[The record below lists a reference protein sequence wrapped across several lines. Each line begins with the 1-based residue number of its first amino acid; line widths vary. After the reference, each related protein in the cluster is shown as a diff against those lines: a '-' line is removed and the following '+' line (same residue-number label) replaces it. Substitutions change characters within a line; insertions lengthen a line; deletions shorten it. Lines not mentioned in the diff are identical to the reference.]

1 VSITPKGTGQR
12 SRATIRDVAALAG
25 VGIKTVSR
33 VINNE
38 KNVTPQ
44 TREKVNQAISAL
56 RYEPNFSAGTL
67 GRSDQKTRTL
77 GVLLS
82 DLANPFAAAI
92 TRAIEDAA
100 RPRGVAV
107 FAASLDEDPSQ
118 EAARVSVFTRRRVD
132 GLILMT
138 VSHDQG
144 YLQHEREHGTPMV
157 FVDRTPVGISADS
170 VVVDNAVGSANAVAH
185 LIEHGHRDIAY
196 LGDNPAISTAQARR
210 QGFIEAMAMA
220 GAKISAIIEDLR
232 SEAAARQAVHTIM
245 ASQDRPTAFYTSQ
258 NLVTI
263 GAIRALRDLG
273 LHREIALVGFDD
285 FSLADL
291 IEPAITVI
299 AQDARAIGEIAA
311 ERLFARIEGDDQ
323 PERQYVVPTQLIAR
337 GSGEI
342 RPKETAK

>member
-1 VSITPKGTGQR
+1 VSVTYKGSGQR
-12 SRATIRDVAALAG
+12 TRATIRDVAALAG

-33 VINNE
+33 VINDE
-38 KNVTPQ
+38 KNVTPK

-56 RYEPNFSAGTL
+56 RYEPNLSAGAL

-82 DLANPFAAAI
+82 DLANPFSSAI
-92 TRAIEDAA
+92 IRAIEDAA

-107 FAASLDEDPSQ
+107 FAASLDEDPGQ
-118 EAARVSVFTRRRVD
+118 EAKRISAFTQRRVD
-132 GLILMT
+132 GLIMMT

-144 YLQHEREHGTPMV
+144 YLQHEREHGTPIV
-157 FVDRTPVGISADS
+157 FVDRPPVGVSADS
-170 VVVDNAVGSANAVAH
+170 VVVDNAIGSLNAVSH
-185 LIEHGHRDIAY
+185 LVEHGHGAIAY
-196 LGDNPAISTAQARR
+196 LGDNPRISTAQERRRGFVEGMAR
-210 QGFIEAMAMA
+210 A
-220 GAKISAIIEDLR
+220 GAGLGAIIEDLR
-232 SEAAARQAVHTIM
+232 SEAAAGEAVRVIM
-245 ASQDRPTAFYTSQ
+245 ASSPRPTALYTSQ

-291 IEPAITVI
+291 LEPAITVI
-299 AQDARAIGEIAA
+299 AQNPREIGAIAA
-311 ERLFARIEGDDQ
+311 ERVFARIEGDVQ
-323 PERQYVVPTQLIAR
+323 AERQYVVPTKLIAR

-342 RPKETAK
+342 RPKETGK

>member
-1 VSITPKGTGQR
+1 MSITPKGTGQR

-170 VVVDNAVGSANAVAH
+170 VVVDNATGSGNAVAH
-185 LIEHGHRDIAY
+185 LVSHGHSDIAF
-196 LGDNPAISTAQARR
+196 LGDNPAIFTAQQRR
-210 QGFIEAMAMA
+210 HGFVEGMALA
-220 GAKISAIIEDLR
+220 GAALGAIVEDLR
-232 SEAAARQAVHTIM
+232 SELAAREAVHAIM
-245 ASQDRPTAFYTSQ
+245 TASVRPTALYTSQ

-291 IEPAITVI
+291 SEPAITVI
-299 AQDARAIGEIAA
+299 AQNPREIGKLAA
-311 ERLFARIEGDDQ
+311 ERVFARIEGDDQ
-323 PERQYVVPTQLIAR
+323 AERQYVGPTRLIAR

-342 RPKETAK
+342 RPKDS

>member
-1 VSITPKGTGQR
+1 MSITHKGSGQR
-12 SRATIRDVAALAG
+12 ARATIRDVAALAG

-33 VINNE
+33 VINDE

-56 RYEPNFSAGTL
+56 RYEPNLSAGTL
-67 GRSDQKTRTL
+67 GRSDQKTRSL

-107 FAASLDEDPSQ
+107 FAASLDEDPAH
-118 EAARVSVFTRRRVD
+118 EKERVSAFTRRRVD

-138 VSHDQG
+138 VSEDQG

-170 VVVDNAVGSANAVAH
+170 VVVDNATGSGNAVAH
-185 LIEHGHRDIAY
+185 LVSHGHKDIAY
-196 LGDNPAISTAQARR
+196 LGDNPAIFTAQQRR
-210 QGFIEAMAMA
+210 LGFVEGMAQA
-220 GAKISAIIEDLR
+220 GANLGAIVEDLR
-232 SEAAARQAVHTIM
+232 SEAAAREAVHAIM
-245 ASQDRPTAFYTSQ
+245 TARVRPTALYTSQ

-299 AQDARAIGEIAA
+299 AQNPREMGTLAA
-311 ERLFARIEGDDQ
+311 ERVFARIEGDDQ
-323 PERQYVVPTQLIAR
+323 AERQYVVPTRLIAR

-342 RPKETAK
+342 RPTAV